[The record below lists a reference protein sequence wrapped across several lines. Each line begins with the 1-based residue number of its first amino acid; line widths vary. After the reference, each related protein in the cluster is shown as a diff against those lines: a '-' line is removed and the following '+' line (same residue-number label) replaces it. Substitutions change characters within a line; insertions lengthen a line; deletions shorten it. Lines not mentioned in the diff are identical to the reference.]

1 MPLAFLTQVVRHM
14 DNHEK
19 FTRSIDFTLHWEGGR
34 NFTVKDGLHVL
45 NPAAK
50 NDPGGATAYGITS
63 RTLKSAFKAGIVHH
77 EDICRLTVDE
87 AKEIYRANYWDKY
100 GWGSLEWPACMC
112 CFDCSVNHGKF
123 ALILQRAAN
132 DCGSP
137 CVIDGIFGPKTFA
150 ALKSCDPLTL
160 SATIYRRRKEYYNK
174 LIARNPKQE
183 IFRKGWFN
191 RANDMAKVAG
201 VLS

>member
-1 MPLAFLTQVVRHM
+1 M
-14 DNHEK
+14 D
-19 FTRSIDFTLHWEGGR
+19 DFQRAINFILHWEGGR
-34 NFTVKDGLHVL
+34 NFTVKDGQPIL

-63 RTLKSAFKAGIVHH
+63 CTLKSAHMAGIVPHD
-77 EDICRLTVDE
+77 DICRLTVDE
-87 AKEIYRANYWDKY
+87 AISIYRANYWDKY
-100 GWGSLEWPACMC
+100 GWGSLEWPACLC

-123 ALILQRAAN
+123 ALILQRATC
-132 DCGSP
+132 DCGNP

-160 SATIYRRRKEYYNK
+160 SGAIYRRRKEYYNK
-174 LIARNPKQE
+174 LIERNPSQAK
-183 IFRKGWFN
+183 FRKGWFN
-191 RANDMAKVAG
+191 RINDMAKVAG